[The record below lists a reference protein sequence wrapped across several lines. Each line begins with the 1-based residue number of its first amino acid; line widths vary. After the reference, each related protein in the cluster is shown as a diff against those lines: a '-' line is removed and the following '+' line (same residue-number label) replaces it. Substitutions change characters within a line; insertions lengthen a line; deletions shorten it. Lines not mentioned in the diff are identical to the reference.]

1 MGGAKK
7 ARPLIDH
14 KTQIRSLEVVSVT
27 FTATPKLMEIH
38 VRWILRQKEK
48 ANGRWH
54 KSEITTL
61 PNLVRQRHFCSSEK
75 ATATLKSP
83 H

>member
-1 MGGAKK
+1 MANPEICAQTQGSTYRQLIHFLKTRVGGAKK

-38 VRWILRQKEK
+38 VRWIL
-48 ANGRWH
+48 
-54 KSEITTL
+54 
-61 PNLVRQRHFCSSEK
+61 
-75 ATATLKSP
+75 
-83 H
+83 